1 MKRKEMT
8 EFLGNLLIQERL
20 SGMGKY
26 WANEVSIDY
35 GTTDVKRV
43 DFMQFE
49 PPKQMSISDLEKGIF
64 TCYEIKSCK
73 ADFNSGFG
81 KNFIG
86 EKNYFVM
93 PMRTYKEVIQE
104 IPHSVGVL
112 VPIPRICADK
122 YMEFENPTEIDG
134 DIYKWK
140 LWAIRTPIQT
150 GRKRSMVEL
159 LFCMLRSGKTELREP
174 AYFEKQRKRMIVDL
188 ENEMKKL
195 TKDPDDVFASEP
207 YYRDGVYDM
216 HDAAYEIIKKG
227 GSDEKDT
234 DKRCSEV

>member
-49 PPKQMSISDLEKGIF
+49 PPKQMSISDIEKGIF

-86 EKNYFVM
+86 EMNYFVM
-93 PMRTYKEVIQE
+93 PMSTYKEVIQE
-104 IPHSVGVL
+104 IPHNVGVL

-122 YMEFENPTEIDG
+122 YLEFEIPTKIDNG
-134 DIYKWK
+134 DITGWK
-140 LWAIRTPIQT
+140 LWAIRNPIQQ

-159 LFCMLRSGKTELREP
+159 LFCMLRSGKTVYDEQLNKSYIDKVKKKMLVE
-174 AYFEKQRKRMIVDL
+174 L
-188 ENEMKKL
+188 ENAETELKRQAEF
-195 TKDPDDVFASEP
+195 PDS
-207 YYRDGVYDM
+207 YIDGVYDM
-216 HDAAYEIIKKG
+216 HDKAYEIIKAG
-227 GSDEKDT
+227 GKE
-234 DKRCSEV
+234 

>member
-1 MKRKEMT
+1 
-8 EFLGNLLIQERL
+8 
-20 SGMGKY
+20 
-26 WANEVSIDY
+26 
-35 GTTDVKRV
+35 
-43 DFMQFE
+43 
-49 PPKQMSISDLEKGIF
+49 
-64 TCYEIKSCK
+64 
-73 ADFNSGFG
+73 
-81 KNFIG
+81 
-86 EKNYFVM
+86 
-93 PMRTYKEVIQE
+93 
-104 IPHSVGVL
+104 
-112 VPIPRICADK
+112 
-122 YMEFENPTEIDG
+122 
-134 DIYKWK
+134 
-140 LWAIRTPIQT
+140 
-150 GRKRSMVEL
+150 MVEL